1 MMLLCRACRL
11 EDEFFLVLHQLF
23 SMWSQD
29 PQQAHRCL
37 PQGRQTI
44 DGAFAILE
52 TVLKK
57 NQLMSTALQQ
67 WFARFPVLP
76 EQFSRGPVGGAG
88 VLMEIATFLGNLAK
102 EYESLTAATLHR
114 GYPFLVDELLSRLGC
129 ASTVLQFILF
139 TACRRRLGVQDD
151 QLGNEMDTAFRK
163 DQDSHRCSTS
173 GRMGLAPITQPG
185 QIEQRNA
192 GLIAYFREIVTA
204 ATAARSSA
212 QYSLRFPSVPGAPAP
227 QQQAVLQDAVLSAQN
242 TQHQQAVLTPSPIPN
257 AFPSIYPSSAV
268 PVPPQPSTIPVNPYA
283 GQHVVNR
290 PGSVQSGAQSNPQT
304 PQLQLRTQPLPS
316 SAQHHPTAG
325 SYVTNQAS
333 QTPLPPYI
341 PQQPQP
347 MVPQPT
353 VPQQQQAATTL
364 QQFNQQQYQ
373 RTAQITG
380 NYPVQVGFQTV
391 PYPASMFLRTQ
402 PPSDLQQRH
411 LQQRHQL
418 QQQLQ
423 LQQQQQQQQ
432 QQMHQTQPTQQMQ
445 QQQPVQQLHN
455 MQWTQQAQLV
465 AQSGRLPA
473 NGTQP
478 VVSSGPRM
486 PVQPTQQ
493 HILSRRDPQVRD
505 PLLPP
510 PGTVIPRPE
519 WPYGPSDRKSIMM
532 SLHQAHV
539 RSPKRVTREGEKER
553 LYQAVKTL
561 PVGPTSLVPKN
572 TMYQFRFE
580 ISEEQ
585 FALAATKSQACGNLL
600 PVVEH
605 YNGALRWRIRC
616 CVAPASH
623 EMPTEQQWATL
634 DVSWPPNIFMT
645 LNHQVLDVRRQPH
658 NGKDLAT
665 EITDLVVCGTNVL
678 NISCPDLRRES
689 AQNRF
694 LAVEM
699 LETLSHSNVVK
710 LIWSQGTIPE
720 EETLATIKKRLASPT
735 DDEVSFGEPD
745 LSIDLADPFSAT
757 IFKLPARGVDC
768 THMECFDLE
777 TWLNTRPSKPPI
789 KCPHRQARC
798 TCPNTPEPSNPDK
811 WRCPICSK
819 DARPYS
825 LRIDG
830 FLLKVR
836 AQLEAEGKLQTKSM
850 RVRADGSWSVVLETD
865 DDGGSDGEGSRA
877 RSASAAAASSA
888 QTSLGRKG
896 TTQPTSS
903 TGPRREVEVI
913 EI

>member
-1 MMLLCRACRL
+1 
-11 EDEFFLVLHQLF
+11 
-23 SMWSQD
+23 MWSQD

-212 QYSLRFPSVPGAPAP
+212 QYSLRFPSV
-227 QQQAVLQDAVLSAQN
+227 
-242 TQHQQAVLTPSPIPN
+242 
-257 AFPSIYPSSAV
+257 
-268 PVPPQPSTIPVNPYA
+268 
-283 GQHVVNR
+283 
-290 PGSVQSGAQSNPQT
+290 
-304 PQLQLRTQPLPS
+304 
-316 SAQHHPTAG
+316 
-325 SYVTNQAS
+325 
-333 QTPLPPYI
+333 
-341 PQQPQP
+341 
-347 MVPQPT
+347 
-353 VPQQQQAATTL
+353 
-364 QQFNQQQYQ
+364 
-373 RTAQITG
+373 
-380 NYPVQVGFQTV
+380 
-391 PYPASMFLRTQ
+391 
-402 PPSDLQQRH
+402 
-411 LQQRHQL
+411 
-418 QQQLQ
+418 
-423 LQQQQQQQQ
+423 
-432 QQMHQTQPTQQMQ
+432 
-445 QQQPVQQLHN
+445 
-455 MQWTQQAQLV
+455 
-465 AQSGRLPA
+465 
-473 NGTQP
+473 
-478 VVSSGPRM
+478 
-486 PVQPTQQ
+486 
-493 HILSRRDPQVRD
+493 
-505 PLLPP
+505 

-913 EI
+913 EID

>member
-1 MMLLCRACRL
+1 
-11 EDEFFLVLHQLF
+11 
-23 SMWSQD
+23 
-29 PQQAHRCL
+29 
-37 PQGRQTI
+37 
-44 DGAFAILE
+44 
-52 TVLKK
+52 
-57 NQLMSTALQQ
+57 
-67 WFARFPVLP
+67 
-76 EQFSRGPVGGAG
+76 
-88 VLMEIATFLGNLAK
+88 
-102 EYESLTAATLHR
+102 
-114 GYPFLVDELLSRLGC
+114 
-129 ASTVLQFILF
+129 
-139 TACRRRLGVQDD
+139 
-151 QLGNEMDTAFRK
+151 
-163 DQDSHRCSTS
+163 
-173 GRMGLAPITQPG
+173 
-185 QIEQRNA
+185 
-192 GLIAYFREIVTA
+192 
-204 ATAARSSA
+204 
-212 QYSLRFPSVPGAPAP
+212 
-227 QQQAVLQDAVLSAQN
+227 
-242 TQHQQAVLTPSPIPN
+242 
-257 AFPSIYPSSAV
+257 
-268 PVPPQPSTIPVNPYA
+268 
-283 GQHVVNR
+283 
-290 PGSVQSGAQSNPQT
+290 
-304 PQLQLRTQPLPS
+304 
-316 SAQHHPTAG
+316 
-325 SYVTNQAS
+325 
-333 QTPLPPYI
+333 
-341 PQQPQP
+341 
-347 MVPQPT
+347 
-353 VPQQQQAATTL
+353 L

-811 WRCPICSK
+811 
-819 DARPYS
+819 
-825 LRIDG
+825 
-830 FLLKVR
+830 
-836 AQLEAEGKLQTKSM
+836 
-850 RVRADGSWSVVLETD
+850 
-865 DDGGSDGEGSRA
+865 
-877 RSASAAAASSA
+877 
-888 QTSLGRKG
+888 
-896 TTQPTSS
+896 
-903 TGPRREVEVI
+903 
-913 EI
+913 